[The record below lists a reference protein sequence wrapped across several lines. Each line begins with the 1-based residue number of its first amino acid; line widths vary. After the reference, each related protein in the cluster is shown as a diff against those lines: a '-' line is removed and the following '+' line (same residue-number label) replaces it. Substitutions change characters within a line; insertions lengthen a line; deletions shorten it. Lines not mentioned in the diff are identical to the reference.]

1 MKRRALALVAI
12 AALVLAG
19 CIEGETDGGLKAAP
33 SDVATTQQQQSEEAQ
48 KQLTEGT
55 IVEISIADGSVSPR
69 GKRVEVKVGEPV
81 TLRVTSDAADEIHV
95 HSDPEHEMSVKPGDR
110 NKELTFKLKVPGQ
123 VAVESH
129 HVHATIVQLVVTP

>member
-19 CIEGETDGGLKAAP
+19 CIEGETDGGLKAEP
-33 SDVATTQQQQSEEAQ
+33 SEVATTQPQAEA
-48 KQLTEGT
+48 TV
-55 IVEISIADGSVSPR
+55 VEITIADGSASPR

-110 NKELTFKLKVPGQ
+110 DKELTFKLTVPGQ

-129 HVHATIVQLVVTP
+129 HAHATIVQLVVTP